1 MPLVDRRYAEA
12 LVEIAEEAGDMEQFQ
27 YELSLITDIYKK
39 QPDFRLFL
47 INPEVKIDT
56 KKDILKNILTNIFSK
71 NLKPE
76 IFKFL
81 MLLLDKGRIRNLPGI
96 NDEFIKLA
104 DNRRNTLNI
113 TIISAA
119 KLEEDQIARIKEKY
133 GKEYRA
139 SRVKANIEIDQ
150 SLIGGVKVKIGDKVI
165 DGSVKGR
172 LESIKEL
179 LIK

>member
-12 LVEIAEEAGDMEQFQ
+12 LVEIADKANAIDEFQ
-27 YELSLITDIYKK
+27 NDLTEVAEIFGH
-39 QPDFRLFL
+39 QQEFRLFL

-56 KKDILKNILTNIFSK
+56 KKEILKSIFSK
-71 NLKPE
+71 NLRPE
-76 IFKFL
+76 LLKFL
-81 MLLLDKGRIRNLPGI
+81 LLLLDKGRIRYLPGI
-96 NDEFIKLA
+96 NMEFIKLA

-119 KLEEDQIARIKEKY
+119 KLEDAQIMKIKEKY
-133 GKEYRA
+133 GKEYKA
-139 SRVKANIEIDQ
+139 ACVKATLETDQ

-172 LESIKEL
+172 LESIKQL
-179 LIK
+179 LN

>member
-12 LVEIAEEAGDMEQFQ
+12 LVEIADEAGDMDRFQ
-27 YELSLITDIYKK
+27 NELAQITGIYKD
-39 QPDFRLFL
+39 QQDFRLFL

-56 KKDILKNILTNIFSK
+56 KKDILNNIFSK
-71 NLKPE
+71 SLKPE

-96 NDEFIKLA
+96 NGEFIKLA

-119 KLEEDQIARIKEKY
+119 KLEEDQVARIKEKY